1 MKTISLLISLC
12 GMVGASC
19 AQEST
24 ATVQNPYAEKQDYA
38 ALRAYDS
45 LTHSEHVIYG
55 KILYKE
61 VKHLSHHL
69 YSSHVYF
76 VKVTECHKGGMIG
89 KDCIITYSDQ
99 MEDHHKTPEGRHEVE
114 GEVYLC
120 FDSQEVAFN
129 AARKVWDIQSD
140 FTFRKY
146 RSGWG
151 YNPAE
156 TMRRVMMEHPES
168 VDRAPSVPLPAAQL
182 TPFIVELSKRSPHDE
197 SAHAALCLKRLH
209 KLLPLI
215 EQGQPVDVTLPETKG
230 NTALHY
236 ACSYGE
242 AALVECLLKL
252 GANPNARTDKGATPL
267 QCAGGK
273 GALQI
278 QALLRQYGATR

>member
-1 MKTISLLISLC
+1 MKTISLLIFLC
-12 GMVGASC
+12 GMVGAAC
-19 AQEST
+19 AQETT
-24 ATVQNPYAEKQDYA
+24 AVAQNPYAEAQDYA

-61 VKHLSHHL
+61 VKHLSHRL
-69 YSSHVYF
+69 YSSHVYY
-76 VKVTECHKGGMIG
+76 VRVTECHKGGMIG
-89 KDCIITYSDQ
+89 KDCIFTYSDQ
-99 MEDHHKTPEGRHEVE
+99 MEDHQKTPEGRHDAE

-120 FDSQEVAFN
+120 FDSQEVAFI
-129 AARKVWDIQSD
+129 AARKVWNIQSD

-168 VDRAPSVPLPAAQL
+168 VDRAPSAPLPAAQL
-182 TPFIVELSKRSPHDE
+182 KPFIAELSKRSPHDE
-197 SAHAALCLKRLH
+197 SAHAALCLKRLV
-209 KLLPLI
+209 KLLPLV
-215 EQGQPVDVTLPETKG
+215 EQGAPVDVTLPETKG

-236 ACSYGE
+236 ACSLGE
-242 AALVECLLKL
+242 AGLVECLLKL
-252 GANPNARTDKGATPL
+252 GADPNARTDKGATPL

-273 GALQI
+273 DALRI
-278 QALLRQYGATR
+278 QSVLRQYGAAH